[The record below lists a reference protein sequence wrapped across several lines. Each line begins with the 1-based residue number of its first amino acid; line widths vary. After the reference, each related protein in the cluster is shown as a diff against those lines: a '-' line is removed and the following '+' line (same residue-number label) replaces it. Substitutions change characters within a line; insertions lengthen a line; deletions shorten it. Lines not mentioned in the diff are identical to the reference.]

1 MSSSD
6 DKRPRSMIESK
17 RLEMRVGRMDD
28 EKKVKG
34 GRGMT
39 ACHRLF
45 MQKSGITTGP

>member
-6 DKRPRSMIESK
+6 DRRPRSVIESE
-17 RLEMRVGRMDD
+17 RLEIRVRMDD

-39 ACHRLF
+39 ACRRLF
-45 MQKSGITTGP
+45 MQKSGIATGP

>member
-17 RLEMRVGRMDD
+17 RLEMMDD

-45 MQKSGITTGP
+45 MQKSGIATGP